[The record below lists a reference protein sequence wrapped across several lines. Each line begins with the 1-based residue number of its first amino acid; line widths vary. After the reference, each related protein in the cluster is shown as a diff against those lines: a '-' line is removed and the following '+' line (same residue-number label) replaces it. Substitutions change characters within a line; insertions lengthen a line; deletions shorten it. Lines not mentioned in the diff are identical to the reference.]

1 MKNVL
6 KGDKRA
12 VKPISRKTRISGGG
26 VIIVSL
32 LLVLLTFGVV
42 SCAQRGFEV
51 VPLSYQEVLAL
62 SSDDVV
68 RVMRRAGFSD
78 NQILEYGTDL
88 HDALARSGAAQ
99 IKIDKTLQAVFAI
112 NGDSVYISTRLRG
125 NFIYNVKTGWVG
137 VE

>member
-12 VKPISRKTRISGGG
+12 VKPISRETRISGSG

-32 LLVLLTFGVV
+32 LLALLALGVV

-51 VPLSYQEVLAL
+51 IPLSHQEVLTL
-62 SSDDVV
+62 SSDDIV

-88 HDALARSGAAQ
+88 HDALSRSGAAQ
-99 IKIDKTLQAVFAI
+99 IKIDKRLQAVFAI

>member
-12 VKPISRKTRISGGG
+12 VKPISRKTRISGSG

-32 LLVLLTFGVV
+32 LLALLAFGVV

-51 VPLSYQEVLAL
+51 IPLSYQEVLTL
-62 SSDDVV
+62 SSDDIV

-78 NQILEYGTDL
+78 NQILEYGTEL
-88 HDALARSGAAQ
+88 HDALSRSGAAQ
-99 IKIDKTLQAVFAI
+99 IKMSKKLQAVFAI
-112 NGDSVYISTRLRG
+112 NGDSVYISTLLRG

>member
-1 MKNVL
+1 MKNIL

-12 VKPISRKTRISGGG
+12 VKPMSRKTRISGSGA
-26 VIIVSL
+26 IIVSL
-32 LLVLLTFGVV
+32 LLALLAFGVV

-51 VPLSYQEVLAL
+51 IPLNHQEILTL
-62 SSDDVV
+62 TSDDIV

-88 HDALARSGAAQ
+88 HDALSRSGAAQ
-99 IKIDKTLQAVFAI
+99 IKINKRLQAVFAI

-137 VE
+137 ME

>member
-1 MKNVL
+1 M
-6 KGDKRA
+6 
-12 VKPISRKTRISGGG
+12 SRKTRISGSG
-26 VIIVSL
+26 VFIVSL
-32 LLVLLTFGVV
+32 LLSLLAFGVV

-51 VPLSYQEVLAL
+51 IPLNHQEVLTL
-62 SSDDVV
+62 SSDDIV

-88 HDALARSGAAQ
+88 HDALSRSGAAQ
-99 IKIDKTLQAVFAI
+99 IKIDKRLQAVFAI

-137 VE
+137 AE